1 MDPNVKL
8 DMDVKTDEKGL
19 ATKENPKINHGY
31 AQLIG
36 SLMYLAL
43 ESRPDISYV
52 VNRLAQFT
60 SNPKAIHW
68 TAVKRIF
75 RYLKQTKNANLTYGG
90 NDAKIKNT
98 ELNFFCDADWGN
110 GPDQKSISGY
120 VVTRFIVRGFAAAY
134 PNKGI

>member
-43 ESRPDISYV
+43 ASRPDISYV

-75 RYLKQTKNANLTYGG
+75 RYLKQTKNANLTYRG
-90 NDAKIKNT
+90 NDAEIKNT